1 MMSQERHWKLD
12 ALARQAG
19 ISPRTVRY
27 YVQRGLLP
35 PPVFRGRDTA
45 YSEEHLLRLRA
56 IRRLQERF
64 LPLDAIQR
72 ELEQRSLAELQ
83 ALAEGRA
90 EVAPVSRLSLSESK
104 QMPAL
109 SSERRDGEQWQ
120 STDSFNRDDLLI
132 LAKVADQAHSWIF
145 AQARDPN
152 PHGSGPT
159 EIPSPNPRPP
169 VAPNPATR
177 NR

>member
-1 MMSQERHWKLD
+1 MHAQERHWKLD

-72 ELEQRSLAELQ
+72 ELDQRSLAELQ
-83 ALAEGRA
+83 ALAEGQE
-90 EVAPVSRLSLSESK
+90 EVAPVSRLTLSESK
-104 QMPAL
+104 LMPAL

-120 STDSFNRDDLLI
+120 RWVVAPGLELHLSAQASPATQRLAHDLLREI
-132 LAKVADQAHSWIF
+132 ARSRAKD
-145 AQARDPN
+145 DP
-152 PHGSGPT
+152 S
-159 EIPSPNPRPP
+159 S
-169 VAPNPATR
+169 
-177 NR
+177 